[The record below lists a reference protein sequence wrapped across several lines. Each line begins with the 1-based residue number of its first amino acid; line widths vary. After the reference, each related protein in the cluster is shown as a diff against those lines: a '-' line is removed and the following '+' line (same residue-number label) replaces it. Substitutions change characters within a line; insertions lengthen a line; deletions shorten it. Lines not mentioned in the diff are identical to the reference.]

1 MELGTTDVTPSVA
14 RMMVASFAIT
24 LMAVPAIQWAGE
36 LQTFAVGDRNSPW
49 PSAAEILTAPT
60 VVFQRWSRDDPD
72 DVAGKTLAA
81 NAELLAEIQRY
92 ETSLE
97 DRSITTTVLLGSTR
111 RHLAGWF
118 GWGTEDAWIG
128 RGGWLFYR
136 PDLDHSTGPPFLAPD
151 VLARRRRGGREFS
164 ARQHPDPRP
173 AILDFARQLARRN
186 IRLVLVPTP
195 TKAMVHPEHFGGHT
209 GADRPSMHNRSYLE
223 LVRTLEDNGVTVF
236 DPLPILLRRRGQA
249 GEDQFLSTDTHW
261 RPEAME
267 AVARDLAAQLSD
279 RKHVDTVET
288 NSGQT
293 RTTVSVTGQGDL
305 ETMMR
310 LGPGPAA
317 FQRQTVTLNQVLTAD
332 RRSHWQPDPTARVLL
347 LGDSYTNIYSLD
359 PMGWGQSAGFAE
371 QLSWHLGQPVDRI
384 SRNADAAHA
393 TRRQLASDPK
403 RLDGKTVVVWQLA
416 VREFSSGDWPLIRLG
431 RPDSDPGSTRSH
443 DAVDFRGTVL
453 ATSGVPT
460 PGTVPYRDAVL
471 SLHVTDS
478 NGNQRIVFCMGM
490 KDNRL
495 VPAARLKPGDLLT
508 ARLIPWTTVEK
519 TYGRLVRIEL
529 DDPEFRLVDLPT
541 FWGDLK

>member
-1 MELGTTDVTPSVA
+1 
-14 RMMVASFAIT
+14 MVGP
-24 LMAVPAIQWAGE
+24 L
-36 LQTFAVGDRNSPW
+36 
-49 PSAAEILTAPT
+49 
-60 VVFQRWSRDDPD
+60 
-72 DVAGKTLAA
+72 VAGLGVDA
-81 NAELLAEIQRY
+81 NL
-92 ETSLE
+92 
-97 DRSITTTVLLGSTR
+97 
-111 RHLAGWF
+111 
-118 GWGTEDAWIG
+118 
-128 RGGWLFYR
+128 R
-136 PDLDHSTGPPFLAPD
+136 P
-151 VLARRRRGGREFS
+151 
-164 ARQHPDPRP
+164 
-173 AILDFARQLARRN
+173 
-186 IRLVLVPTP
+186 
-195 TKAMVHPEHFGGHT
+195 
-209 GADRPSMHNRSYLE
+209 
-223 LVRTLEDNGVTVF
+223 
-236 DPLPILLRRRGQA
+236 
-249 GEDQFLSTDTHW
+249 
-261 RPEAME
+261 
-267 AVARDLAAQLSD
+267 
-279 RKHVDTVET
+279 
-288 NSGQT
+288 
-293 RTTVSVTGQGDL
+293 GQGDL

-332 RRSHWQPDPTARVLL
+332 RSSHWQPDPTARVLL

-384 SRNADAAHA
+384 SRNADGAHA

-431 RPDSDPGSTRSH
+431 RPDSDSDSTRSH
-443 DAVDFRGTVL
+443 DAVDFHGTVL

-478 NGNQRIVFCMGM
+478 NGGQRIVFCMGM

>member
-24 LMAVPAIQWAGE
+24 LMAVPAMQWAEE
-36 LQTFAVGDRNSPW
+36 LQAFAVGDRNSPW

-111 RHLAGWF
+111 RQLAGWF

-236 DPLPILLRRRGQA
+236 DPLPILRRRGQA

-267 AVARDLAAQLSD
+267 AVARALAEELSD

-332 RRSHWQPDPTARVLL
+332 RSSHWQPDPTARVLL

-431 RPDSDPGSTRSH
+431 RPDSDSDSTRSH

-478 NGNQRIVFCMGM
+478 NGSQRIVFCMGM